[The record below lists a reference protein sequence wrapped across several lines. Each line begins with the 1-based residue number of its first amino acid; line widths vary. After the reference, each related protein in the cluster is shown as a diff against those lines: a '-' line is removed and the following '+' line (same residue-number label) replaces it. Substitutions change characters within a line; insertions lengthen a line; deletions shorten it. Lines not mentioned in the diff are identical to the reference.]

1 MLSISSGM
9 SLLKVLRTQIQM
21 VQDRGYNLDPNDET
35 ILLFDPSNEIH
46 VTTFL
51 NVYREAVLQ
60 AKVPFRQ
67 ILKKVYVKGEK
78 GPPYPLPGSTLLV
91 YYASPEAG
99 HQTIG
104 IGPVKT
110 IIGEA
115 LKITSLGWLIIISET
130 EFTSEAVKELAK
142 IKTYPIQHFLDIS
155 LMYNPVRHELVP
167 KHIPL
172 SEEEALALER
182 NNKIK
187 RRQLPLLRYGD
198 LQSRAI
204 EKKKRVVDPIVSYYG
219 FRPGQIV
226 RIVRNNFIVDTLV
239 DRYIAYRFVW
249 Y

>member
-1 MLSISSGM
+1 MLSLSSGM
-9 SLLKVLRTQIQM
+9 NLLKVLRTQIQM
-21 VQDRGYNLDPNDET
+21 VQDRGYNLDQNDET
-35 ILLFDPSNEIH
+35 ILLFDPSNETH

-51 NVYREAVLQ
+51 NVYRDTVVQ
-60 AKVPFRQ
+60 SKIPFRQ
-67 ILKKVYVKGEK
+67 VLKKIYIKGAK
-78 GPPYPLPGSTLLV
+78 GSPYPAPGSTLLV

-104 IGPVKT
+104 IGPVKN
-110 IIGEA
+110 IIGDA
-115 LKITSLGWLIIISET
+115 LKIQNLGWLIVISET

-172 SEEEALALER
+172 SEEEALAFER
-182 NNKIK
+182 TNKLK

-204 EKKKRVVDPIVSYYG
+204 EKKKRVIDPIVSYYG

-226 RIVRNNFIVDTLV
+226 RIVRDNFIVETLV
-239 DRYIAYRFVW
+239 DRYITHRFVW